1 MVTRL
6 TIILCLFCTCF
17 GCTSSTPATSI
28 NIDIAG
34 ESFTL
39 ELITT
44 QESRTKGMM
53 HRTSIPPHGGMLFI
67 FPDTQNRSFWMK
79 NCFVD
84 IDLIFLDSRG
94 IITTLYEMRLESPK
108 QEDESEWQYEG
119 RLNHYWSR
127 GPARFAIE
135 LASGSINQLQL
146 KINDKIPLDLPYLK
160 SLAR

>member
-6 TIILCLFCTCF
+6 TILLCIFLTCS
-17 GCTSSTPATSI
+17 GCASTTPASTI

-34 ESFTL
+34 DSFHL

-44 QESRTKGMM
+44 QETRTNGMM
-53 HRTSIPPHGGMLFI
+53 HRTAIAPQGGMLFI
-67 FPDTQNRSFWMK
+67 FPDTKNRSFWMK
-79 NCFVD
+79 NCVVD

-94 IITTLYEMRLESPK
+94 IITTMYSMPIEAPQGENES
-108 QEDESEWQYEG
+108 DWQYEG
-119 RLNHYWSR
+119 RLSHYWSR

-135 LASGSINQLQL
+135 LASGSIERLCLKVNQ
-146 KINDKIPLDLPYLK
+146 KIPLELTYLK